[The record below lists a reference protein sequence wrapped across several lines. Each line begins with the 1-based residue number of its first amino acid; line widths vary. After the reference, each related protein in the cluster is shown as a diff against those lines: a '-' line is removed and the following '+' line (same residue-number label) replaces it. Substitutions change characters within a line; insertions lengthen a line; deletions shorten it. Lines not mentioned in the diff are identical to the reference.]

1 MLIEQ
6 VLYFWQ
12 EWGALITLLVF
23 VGVLMAAD
31 LFPRI
36 MGYIAE
42 VESHF
47 PGMYKYLELKEH
59 AVIDRYDRLPA
70 RIRSG
75 FALIGGKNAWARL
88 VKWMYKYLRK
98 RVIKE

>member
-1 MLIEQ
+1 MF
-6 VLYFWQ
+6 FWQ
-12 EWGALITLLVF
+12 EWGALITLLMLV
-23 VGVLMAAD
+23 VLLMSAD

-47 PGMYKYLELKEH
+47 PGIYKYLEQKEQ

-70 RIRSG
+70 RIRAG
-75 FALIGGKNAWARL
+75 FALIGGKNAWTGL
-88 VKWMYKYLRK
+88 VKRMYKYLRK
-98 RVIKE
+98 HVIKE